1 MIRDPI
7 AHSSYFAVYRKLINK
22 HIILWIE
29 NLQFCHLLC
38 YLPQE
43 QICEYPLF
51 VQDELEG
58 NLACLVEADLEDD
71 DSASIEKG
79 HEIVLY
85 DDGER
90 GNAGEAEFLEHH
102 VASAADDTGS
112 IEVSVVVAEDHFALG
127 GLSDC
132 CTHCSAH
139 LCRHTV
145 SLSLSSHLHYL
156 L

>member
-1 MIRDPI
+1 
-7 AHSSYFAVYRKLINK
+7 
-22 HIILWIE
+22 
-29 NLQFCHLLC
+29 
-38 YLPQE
+38 
-43 QICEYPLF
+43 
-51 VQDELEG
+51 
-58 NLACLVEADLEDD
+58 
-71 DSASIEKG
+71 
-79 HEIVLY
+79 
-85 DDGER
+85 
-90 GNAGEAEFLEHH
+90 LEHH